1 MAAAVVT
8 AALMTPVRAVGAA
21 PVRGPVPPLPRARR
35 VAAPACATVL
45 ETVPARA
52 LSARALE
59 TAAAGLLPGAPVV
72 AAVVPTVVPSVVAA
86 PRVRARIPA
95 EAVVPGAV
103 PARATCVPSPG
114 ETTPVITTPLVPAV
128 LTPVTGAVV
137 PPTAVAV
144 AVTVGAAA
152 VSVAPGIAAA
162 PPVAP

>member
-72 AAVVPTVVPSVVAA
+72 LTVVPSVVAA

-103 PARATCVPSPG
+103 PAGATCVPSPG